1 MTKLVMSTISV
12 FDIDIKAVTR
22 KQLNSNSINR
32 IYKNIFCSYG
42 KYKPVNRIIIRTKLS
57 LTSGDELII

>member
-42 KYKPVNRIIIRTKLS
+42 KY
-57 LTSGDELII
+57 